1 MEDSFLCNWRWK
13 SGYLESIEKHSTEK
27 KQNSTKFIQLV
38 ITKQIQR
45 SKYSVDEVI
54 KLMKHSKEK
63 RQSFDKGTQGKTSYH

>member
-1 MEDSFLCNWRWK
+1 MEDSFLSNWRWK
-13 SGYLESIEKHSTEK
+13 SGYLESIEKHSTK